1 MRRRINVLR
10 AMGDGRRLAFGHPLK
25 VLWVLLCFWAVAV
38 IAMLPSLVLPEHAS
52 ANLIVVQST
61 QVIAALLA
69 AWLYAGVYTHFLV
82 IFRTGRAPITSMF
95 PDVQMTAAILIVSLV
110 IAGFWRFV
118 QIILEQAMFLGAKWY
133 QGHVL
138 QSLNGSFTFDLQYFV
153 YHLALFPL
161 MILHLVAGAF
171 VLSRLAFAPILVAD
185 RRLGPMAALW
195 ESIVLTRGY
204 TIAMSLFFVAAHVLV
219 FVSSILLFI
228 GWVFSAAIVLFS
240 LLTMYQQLKCARI
253 DDGGAQERS
262 PMDWRPDDEQEL
274 AN

>member
-1 MRRRINVLR
+1 MRRRLYVLR
-10 AMGDGRRLAFGHPLK
+10 AMHDGRRLAFGHPLK
-25 VLWVLLCFWAVAV
+25 VLWVLLCFSAVAL
-38 IAMLPSLVLPEHAS
+38 IAMLPDLVFPEDEP
-52 ANLIVVQST
+52 ANLLVELST

-69 AWLYAGVYTHFLV
+69 AWLYAGVFTHFLV

-95 PDVQMTAAILIVSLV
+95 PDIHMTASVLLVSLV

-118 QIILEQAMFLGAKWY
+118 QMFIEQVMFLGAKWY

-138 QSLNGSFTFDLQYFV
+138 QSYNGSFNFDLQYFA
-153 YHLALFPL
+153 YHLTLFPL

-204 TIAMSLFFVAAHVLV
+204 TIPMSLFFVAAHVLV
-219 FVSSILLFI
+219 FISSILFFI
-228 GWVFSAAIVLFS
+228 GWVFSAAIVVFS
-240 LLTMYQQLKCARI
+240 LLSMYQQL
-253 DDGGAQERS
+253 DS
-262 PMDWRPDDEQEL
+262 SSFDDEVAPAGNLIDTHPDAESE
-274 AN
+274 AAG